1 MRKYA
6 VLRVSVSA
14 LALLAASAVLFAA
27 ISADAVRL
35 VTANLDKQ
43 NSLPTVILDA
53 GHGGEDGGAVGIN
66 GVLEKDINLSITLKT
81 AKILADNGLSV
92 KLIRDTDVSVGD
104 HSLSTVAERKRSDI
118 KSRVQAVNAT
128 ENCILVSI
136 HQNKFEQSQYSGA
149 QMFYSPNDPGSAL
162 LAECIRCEVVS
173 RIQPE
178 NHRENKSAE
187 SGIYLLKNVH
197 VPAVIVE
204 CGFLSNPEEAAL
216 LAEPSYQDKMA
227 EAVAAGIV
235 RYLGAE

>member
-1 MRKYA
+1 
-6 VLRVSVSA
+6 
-14 LALLAASAVLFAA
+14 
-27 ISADAVRL
+27 
-35 VTANLDKQ
+35 
-43 NSLPTVILDA
+43 
-53 GHGGEDGGAVGIN
+53 
-66 GVLEKDINLSITLKT
+66 
-81 AKILADNGLSV
+81 
-92 KLIRDTDVSVGD
+92 
-104 HSLSTVAERKRSDI
+104 
-118 KSRVQAVNAT
+118 
-128 ENCILVSI
+128 
-136 HQNKFEQSQYSGA
+136 
-149 QMFYSPNDPGSAL
+149 MFYSPNDPGSAL